1 LAEKKAANLPPLR
14 QTLVAPD
21 PDDPNATILERDELW
36 SFVFKKVNKV

>member
-21 PDDPNATILERDELW
+21 PDDPNATILELDELW
-36 SFVFKKVNKV
+36 SFVL